1 MCCVLLRH
9 YHYNKVHFW
18 PVAKIFLPSALT
30 DKIIFTVLKV
40 NLTLKLSLNFNHWYL
55 FFKCF
60 KGHRWHF
67 SVVSSQLRI
76 SYRNQRKCVEFSFQ
90 VLMRFNARNSINFAA
105 QLLRVKKGKVEEF
118 LSNSIK
124 LLYIWDFFLE
134 LPLTQFLIFLELLA
148 YFKRQET
155 LFASQ
160 FSKKV
165 QWQLIFD
172 ALLLLNQK
180 LLRKSLRLGFF
191 FLH

>member
-30 DKIIFTVLKV
+30 DKIIFSVLKA
-40 NLTLKLSLNFNHWYL
+40 NLTLNWYL

-105 QLLRVKKGKVEEF
+105 QLLRVKKGKVDEF
-118 LSNSIK
+118 LSSSIK
-124 LLYIWDFFLE
+124 LLYIWL
-134 LPLTQFLIFLELLA
+134 LSGIAMTRTQFLIFLELLA
-148 YFKRQET
+148 YFKTRNLVCISILKSSMT
-155 LFASQ
+155 IDFRCFAS
-160 FSKKV
+160 
-165 QWQLIFD
+165 L
-172 ALLLLNQK
+172 A
-180 LLRKSLRLGFF
+180 
-191 FLH
+191 

>member
-105 QLLRVKKGKVEEF
+105 QLLRVKKGKVDEF
-118 LSNSIK
+118 LSSSIK
-124 LLYIWDFFLE
+124 LLYIWL
-134 LPLTQFLIFLELLA
+134 LSGIAMTRTQFLIFLELLA
-148 YFKRQET
+148 YFKTRNLVCISILKSSMT
-155 LFASQ
+155 IDFRFFAS
-160 FSKKV
+160 
-165 QWQLIFD
+165 I
-172 ALLLLNQK
+172 A
-180 LLRKSLRLGFF
+180 
-191 FLH
+191 